1 MSSAERGLELKTGA
15 MILIGI
21 VSASIVVGLTI
32 AVAVNVIRATK
43 DPYIITADAPP
54 APPGT
59 PPATSK
65 LVGVYDA
72 RWVPRGQTPASGL
85 QIGGVVSFPHPRLGC
100 STLAATQI
108 IGGVLGGKKREH
120 LKGAM
125 GEFAAGLDWLIA
137 RDPSLCF
144 WVAEDV
150 KQEFDVVDKYQ
161 DDESGNLHAWFCLAL
176 RNASEH
182 PKNNCAWV
190 YMAVNSGR

>member
-1 MSSAERGLELKTGA
+1 MKTGA
-15 MILIGI
+15 KILIGA
-21 VSASIVVGLTI
+21 VSASIVVGLTLAI
-32 AVAVNVIRATK
+32 AVNIVRVFK
-43 DPYIITADAPP
+43 DPYIITAAEPSAAP
-54 APPGT
+54 T
-59 PPATSK
+59 TST
-65 LVGVYDA
+65 LMRVYDA

-108 IGGVLGGKKREH
+108 IGGVLAGKKREH

-144 WVAEDV
+144 WIAEDV
-150 KQEFDVVDKYQ
+150 KQEFDVVDKHQ

-176 RNASEH
+176 RDDAQAQLD
-182 PKNNCAWV
+182 PKKNCAWV
-190 YMAVNSGR
+190 YMNVNSGR